1 MNYAIEQRLRLIDF
15 LLDKYGQIKRE
26 FIIDLFGISPA
37 TATRDFKNYRELNP
51 NNMVFD
57 DASKTY
63 LRAPLFVKAY
73 I

>member
-15 LLDKYGQIKRE
+15 LIDKYGQIKRE
-26 FIIDLFGISPA
+26 FIIDFFGISPA
-37 TATRDFKNYRELNP
+37 TATRDFKKYRELNP

-57 DASKTY
+57 DVSKTY